1 MTMNKKRK
9 TGKIIAIVATVISFA
24 FLMILFFLS
33 ESLNVLQN
41 VMLGLFGFVGVIA
54 APSAIL
60 ILEL

>member
-1 MTMNKKRK
+1 MNKKIK
-9 TGKIIAIVATVISFA
+9 TGKIMAIVITIISFA

-33 ESLNVLQN
+33 ESLNTLQN
-41 VMLGLFGFVGVIA
+41 VMLGIFGVIGVIA

>member
-1 MTMNKKRK
+1 MNKKRK

>member
-1 MTMNKKRK
+1 MNKKIK
-9 TGKIIAIVATVISFA
+9 TGRIIAIVVTIISFA

-33 ESLNVLQN
+33 ESLNALQN
-41 VMLGLFGFVGVIA
+41 FMLGLFGFAGIIA

>member
-1 MTMNKKRK
+1 MNKKK
-9 TGKIIAIVATVISFA
+9 TGKIIAIVATIISFA

-33 ESLNVLQN
+33 ESLNTLQN

-54 APSAIL
+54 APSAML

>member
-1 MTMNKKRK
+1 MNKKRK

-24 FLMILFFLS
+24 FLIILFFLS

-41 VMLGLFGFVGVIA
+41 VMLSLFGFVGIIA